1 MATTAIEKELLELE
15 RKYWQ
20 AIKDGDVPALVRLS
34 DDPCV
39 VTGAQGV
46 GQLSRAQLS
55 GMFAGATWKL
65 DSFEISNAIVRA
77 VTDDVVAVAYKVVE
91 RLTVD
96 GKPLT
101 IDASDSSVWVRRDG
115 GWVCAVHTE
124 AIAGDPFGR
133 DRAAVAK

>member
-1 MATTAIEKELLELE
+1 MATTAIEKEVLELE
-15 RKYWQ
+15 QKYWQ
-20 AIKDGDVPALVRLS
+20 AIQDGDAEATARLS
-34 DDPCV
+34 DDPCL

-46 GQLSRAQLS
+46 GQLSRQQLK

-65 DSFEISNAIVRA
+65 DGFEISNASVRA
-77 VTDDVVAVAYKVVE
+77 VTDDVVAVAYKVRE

-101 IDASDSSVWVRRDG
+101 IDASDSSVWVRRG
-115 GWVCAVHTE
+115 GAWVCAVHTE

-133 DRAAVAK
+133 DRTGRG